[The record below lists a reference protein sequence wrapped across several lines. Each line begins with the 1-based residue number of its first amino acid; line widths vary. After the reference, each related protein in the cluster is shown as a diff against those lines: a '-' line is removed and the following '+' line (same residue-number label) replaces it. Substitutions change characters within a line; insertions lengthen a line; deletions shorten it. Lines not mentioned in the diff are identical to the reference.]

1 MANKIRCGLRPV
13 ATMRSVS
20 KGATLATLI
29 LGYELAFSRF
39 VAADSMG
46 MALSVEGRERD
57 WQSAYLPVFEA
68 LHWEWRLTSTCT
80 GRIRSG
86 GKPPLAVRSCEQFG
100 LPGTASISGPL
111 RSGGPPRGD
120 D

>member
-46 MALSVEGRERD
+46 MALSVEG
-57 WQSAYLPVFEA
+57 A
-68 LHWEWRLTSTCT
+68 
-80 GRIRSG
+80 
-86 GKPPLAVRSCEQFG
+86 
-100 LPGTASISGPL
+100 GT
-111 RSGGPPRGD
+111 
-120 D
+120 